1 MVIVGTGGLA
11 GEILGMLVQYKLAD
25 EIVLYDEN
33 PSAKGLLYN
42 RFRVIVDAGELKD
55 YFATVSPDFTVGIGN
70 PRIREKLVQ
79 KVRLLGGNYTSVIS
93 PQTAVFPLAE
103 IVPGT
108 ILMPFSILSHGGE
121 MGEGCAIHSHCSLGH
136 GVKLGK
142 YINIGPGVTIIG
154 PIEIGDYS
162 YISAKALIMPNIKI
176 GRNVVVEANAVLNR
190 DLKDFETFVS

>member
-11 GEILGMLVQYKLAD
+11 VEILGMLVQYRMVD
-25 EIVLYDEN
+25 EVVLYDEN
-33 PSAKGLLYN
+33 PSAKGMLYN
-42 RFRVIVDAGELKD
+42 RFRIIVDAVELKD
-55 YFATVSPDFTVGIGN
+55 YFATVSPDFIVGVGN

-79 KVRLLGGNYTSVIS
+79 KVRMLGGNYVSVIS
-93 PQTAVFPLAE
+93 PQTAVFPFAE

-121 MGEGCAIHSHCSLGH
+121 MGEGCAIHGHCSLGH

-154 PIEIGDYS
+154 PVEIGDYS
-162 YISAKALIMPNIKI
+162 YISAKTLILPNVKI
-176 GRNVVVEANAVLNR
+176 GRNVLVEPNAVVNHN
-190 DLKDFETFVS
+190 LKDFETFGL